1 MYLFT
6 YESDFLGGLL
16 KASHAMEIPFVFDNT
31 DDVPMTG
38 DRPDKH
44 ELAAAISEAW
54 AAFARSG
61 DPSHPGIPK
70 WLPFT
75 ADNRQTMIL
84 DVPSRAEV
92 DPFREELDAWEGI
105 ALRRQ

>member
-6 YESDFLGGLL
+6 WESNFLGGLF
-16 KASHAMEIPFVFDNT
+16 KACHALEIPFAFDNT

-70 WLPFT
+70 WEPYT
-75 ADNRQTMIL
+75 VDKRATMLL
-84 DVPSRAEV
+84 DIPCRLEN
-92 DPFREELDAWEGI
+92 DPYREELDAWEGMEVI
-105 ALRRQ
+105 P